1 MRALILA
8 AGVGSRLMPLTADRP
23 KALVE
28 VAGVPLIARILKAC
42 ADAGAREAVI
52 VTGYLRER
60 LEGWLDANALP
71 LPVRTV
77 WNAEHATIN
86 NAHSLFV
93 ARELLA
99 DDDFVKLDGDLLLSP
114 ALLVR
119 LMRAAPRTA
128 ALVDAKAALDPEAMK
143 AVIRPDGSIAAFGK
157 WLTVAE
163 ASGESIG
170 VERIATEDAPSLFEA
185 IEEVVH
191 REGNHGAYY
200 EDVYHR
206 LLVRG
211 GWRMVALDTA
221 GLPWTEID
229 DAADLARASL
239 VAEAIAESRA

>member
-28 VAGVPLIARILKAC
+28 VAGVPLLARILKAC
-42 ADAGAREAVI
+42 AAAGADEAVV
-52 VTGYLRER
+52 VTGYLHER
-60 LEGWLDANALP
+60 IDAWLESVAPP

-86 NAHSLFV
+86 NAHSLLV
-93 ARELLA
+93 ARDALA
-99 DDDFVKLDGDLLLSP
+99 GDDFVKLDGDLLLSP

-119 LMRAAPRTA
+119 LISANAPTV
-128 ALVDAKAALDPEAMK
+128 ALVDTKAELDPEAMK
-143 AVIRPDGSIAAFGK
+143 AVVRPDGSIAAFGK
-157 WLTVAE
+157 WLSVEE

-170 VERIATEDAPSLFEA
+170 VERIAKEDASALFEA
-185 IEEVVH
+185 TAEVVH
-191 REGNHGAYY
+191 REGNHAAYY

-206 LLVRG
+206 LLATG
-211 GWRMVALDTA
+211 SWHMAALETG

-229 DAADLARASL
+229 DAADLARASV
-239 VAEAIAESRA
+239 VADSIGEALA

>member
-42 ADAGAREAVI
+42 ADAGADEAVV

-60 LEGWLDANALP
+60 LERWLDTTALP

-93 ARELLA
+93 AREALEG
-99 DDDFVKLDGDLLLSP
+99 DDFVKLDGDLLLSP

-119 LMRAAPRTA
+119 LMTGASRTA
-128 ALVDAKAALDPEAMK
+128 ALVDAKAELDPEAMK
-143 AVIRPDGSIAAFGK
+143 AVIREDGSIAAFGK
-157 WLTVAE
+157 WLSLDE

-170 VERIATEDAPSLFEA
+170 VERIAREDAGALFEA
-185 IEEVVH
+185 IGEVVH
-191 REGNHGAYY
+191 REGNHAAYY

-206 LLVRG
+206 LLTRG
-211 GWRMVALDTA
+211 SWRMTALDTG

-229 DAADLARASL
+229 DAADLERASA
-239 VAEAIAESRA
+239 VAEAIAGART